1 MTSWFSKKTASA
13 PVQVDAETIE
23 RKIKDFIASKSK
35 LVQAS
40 DITRDMKIFSS
51 GVLDSLM
58 FIELVL
64 FVEKHFQVKLTK
76 TKAGNMN
83 SIDTVEQIIEAV
95 LSAAGE
101 SG

>member
-1 MTSWFSKKTASA
+1 MTAWFSKKTASA

-40 DITRDMKIFSS
+40 DITREMKIFSS

-76 TKAGNMN
+76 TKAVNM
-83 SIDTVEQIIEAV
+83 SSLDSVGQIIEAV

-101 SG
+101 AG